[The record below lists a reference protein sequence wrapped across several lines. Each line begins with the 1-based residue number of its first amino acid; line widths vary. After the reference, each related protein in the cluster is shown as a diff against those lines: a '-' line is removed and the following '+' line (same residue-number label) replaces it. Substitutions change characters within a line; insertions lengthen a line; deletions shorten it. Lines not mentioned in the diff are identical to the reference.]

1 MLSWTG
7 DASIARRRRGKAQC
21 RHDNLRALIGT
32 PATKVGTFLFE
43 FATPGI
49 GQILKAAGADFAVLD
64 MEHTGFGFDTVRQ
77 VVRYCQA
84 AGLPLVVR
92 VPSQQRHHISR
103 ALDTGA
109 DGVMVPIVSSVEQAK
124 AVLDAAKYWPD
135 GTRGVA
141 LGLAHE
147 RFAMRAEPL
156 VPRFAEQNARTAI
169 ILQVEDPRGAA
180 AADEIAAMPGV
191 DMLWLGHNDLSVA
204 LGEPGAFDHPDSLQG
219 RAGDDR
225 GRQEARQ
232 VGRAA
237 RRSTPSRAP
246 QFAAM
251 GYDFVS
257 IAGDVWLLQQA
268 FAAGVGDGQKIL
280 TLRSGRAAT
289 ASRRVGHSLDVAHL
303 RAVYRAHSRRA
314 LRALLRVRSCL

>member
-1 MLSWTG
+1 MATDS
-7 DASIARRRRGKAQC
+7 
-21 RHDNLRALIGT
+21 LRAMVGT
-32 PATKVGTFLFE
+32 APAKIGTFLFE

-64 MEHTGFGFDTVRQ
+64 MEHTGFSFETVRQ

-84 AGLPLVVR
+84 ANLPLVVR

-124 AVLDAAKYWPD
+124 SVLEAAKYWPD

-147 RFAMRAEPL
+147 RFAMRSEPL
-156 VPRFAEQNARTAI
+156 LPRFAEQNARTVL

-180 AADEIAAMPGV
+180 AAGEIAALPGV

-204 LGEPGAFDHPDSLQG
+204 MGEPGAFDHPDFLKAEQATIAAAKKHGKSAG
-219 RAGDDR
+219 RLAVD
-225 GRQEARQ
+225 ARQ
-232 VGRAA
+232 AA
-237 RRSTPSRAP
+237 
-246 QFAAM
+246 QFVKL

-268 FAAGVGDGQKIL
+268 FASGVQ
-280 TLRSGRAAT
+280 TV
-289 ASRRVGHSLDVAHL
+289 RRGS
-303 RAVYRAHSRRA
+303 
-314 LRALLRVRSCL
+314 

>member
-1 MLSWTG
+1 MATV
-7 DASIARRRRGKAQC
+7 
-21 RHDNLRALIGT
+21 NLRSMIGT
-32 PATKVGTFLFE
+32 KPTKIGTFLFE

-77 VVRYCQA
+77 MVRYCQA
-84 AGLPLVVR
+84 ADLPLVVR

-109 DGVMVPIVSSVEQAK
+109 DGVMVPIVSSLEQAK
-124 AVLDAAKYWPD
+124 AVLEAAKYWPD

-147 RFAMRAEPL
+147 RFAMRSEPL
-156 VPRFAEQNARTAI
+156 LRRFAEQNARTAI
-169 ILQVEDPRGAA
+169 ILQVEDQRGAA
-180 AADEIAAMPGV
+180 AADEIAALPGV

-204 LGEPGAFDHPDSLQG
+204 RGEPGAFDHPDFLRAEQATIAAAKKHGKSAG
-219 RAGDDR
+219 RLAID
-225 GRQEARQ
+225 ARQ
-232 VGRAA
+232 AA
-237 RRSTPSRAP
+237 
-246 QFAAM
+246 QFAKQ

-268 FAAGVGDGQKIL
+268 FASGVQ
-280 TLRSGRAAT
+280 AV
-289 ASRRVGHSLDVAHL
+289 RRGS
-303 RAVYRAHSRRA
+303 
-314 LRALLRVRSCL
+314 

>member
-1 MLSWTG
+1 MPT
-7 DASIARRRRGKAQC
+7 Q
-21 RHDNLRALIGT
+21 NLRTLAGS
-32 PATKVGTFLFE
+32 AGAKVGTFLFE

-84 AGLPLVVR
+84 AELPLIVR
-92 VPSQQRHHISR
+92 VPSQRRHHISR

-124 AVLDAAKYWPD
+124 AIVEAAKYWPD

-141 LGLAHE
+141 LGLGHE
-147 RFAMRAEPL
+147 RFAMRSDPL
-156 VPRFAEQNARTAI
+156 VPRFAEQNARTCL
-169 ILQVEDPRGAA
+169 ILQIEDPHGAA

-204 LGEPGAFDHPDSLQG
+204 LGEPGAFDHPDFLKAEQATLS
-219 RAGDDR
+219 
-225 GRQEARQ
+225 
-232 VGRAA
+232 AA
-237 RRSTPSRAP
+237 RRHGKSAGRLAVDAR
-246 QFAAM
+246 QAAAFAAM

-268 FAAGVGDGQKIL
+268 FAGGVAMVKN
-280 TLRSGRAAT
+280 GR
-289 ASRRVGHSLDVAHL
+289 
-303 RAVYRAHSRRA
+303 
-314 LRALLRVRSCL
+314 

>member
-1 MLSWTG
+1 MTG
-7 DASIARRRRGKAQC
+7 NG
-21 RHDNLRALIGT
+21 LRALVGT
-32 PATKVGTFLFE
+32 RPTKIGTFLFE

-77 VVRYCQA
+77 VVRYMQA
-84 AGLPLVVR
+84 ANLPLVVR
-92 VPSQQRHHISR
+92 VPSQSRHHISR

-109 DGVMVPIVSSVEQAK
+109 DGVMVPIVSSVEQAR
-124 AVLDAAKYWPD
+124 AVLDAARYWPD

-147 RFAMRAEPL
+147 RFALRSEPL
-156 VPRFAEQNARTAI
+156 LPRFAEQNARTAI

-180 AADEIAAMPGV
+180 AADEIAALPGV

-204 LGEPGAFDHPDSLQG
+204 MGRPGAFDDPDFAGHESATIASARKHGKSAG
-219 RAGDDR
+219 RLAVD
-225 GRQEARQ
+225 ARQ
-232 VGRAA
+232 GA
-237 RRSTPSRAP
+237 

-268 FAAGVGDGQKIL
+268 FA
-280 TLRSGRAAT
+280 SGLAT
-289 ASRRVGHSLDVAHL
+289 
-303 RAVYRAHSRRA
+303 
-314 LRALLRVRSCL
+314 VRGTG

>member
-1 MLSWTG
+1 MPT
-7 DASIARRRRGKAQC
+7 
-21 RHDNLRALIGT
+21 DNLRALVGT
-32 PATKVGTFLFE
+32 SSTKVGTFLFE

-204 LGEPGAFDHPDSLQG
+204 LGEPGAFDHSDFVKAEQATIAAAKKHGKSAGRLAVDAKQG
-219 RAGDDR
+219 A
-225 GRQEARQ
+225 
-232 VGRAA
+232 
-237 RRSTPSRAP
+237 

-268 FAAGVGDGQKIL
+268 FAGGLAI
-280 TLRSGRAAT
+280 
-289 ASRRVGHSLDVAHL
+289 
-303 RAVYRAHSRRA
+303 
-314 LRALLRVRSCL
+314 VRNGK